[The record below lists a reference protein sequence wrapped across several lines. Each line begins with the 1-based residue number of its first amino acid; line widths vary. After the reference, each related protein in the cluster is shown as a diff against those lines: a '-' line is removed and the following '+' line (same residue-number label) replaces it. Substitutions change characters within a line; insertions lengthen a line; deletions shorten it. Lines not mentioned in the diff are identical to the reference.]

1 MVCSGAMSS
10 SCVWLQILFCSCVN
24 ESTLFSFLLSLLPEN
39 GSFPKIFIKKQ
50 ARWLNG
56 KTIIR
61 NSQSILHST
70 LLMDNCIGHF
80 EVARETGSSCIMG
93 MFRRRYGSFFGAYE
107 VAQET
112 GSKFF
117 PSTQIHD
124 AFRHNTLPVLID
136 RNFKMAMTRDGQL
149 P

>member
-1 MVCSGAMSS
+1 
-10 SCVWLQILFCSCVN
+10 
-24 ESTLFSFLLSLLPEN
+24 
-39 GSFPKIFIKKQ
+39 
-50 ARWLNG
+50 
-56 KTIIR
+56 
-61 NSQSILHST
+61 
-70 LLMDNCIGHF
+70 
-80 EVARETGSSCIMG
+80 MG
-93 MFRRRYGSFFGAYE
+93 MFRTRYGSFFGAYE
-107 VAQET
+107 VAQAT